1 MKFET
6 LGKRGNPAI
15 VAIHG
20 MFANSDSIKPF
31 AELLSDEYYVILP
44 TLNGHYPTSA
54 DYHNPVEEATQ
65 IYEYLES
72 NGITELAL
80 VQGTSLGASV
90 ALCMAAMNKIP
101 CKSYFMDSV
110 QLYKYGS
117 LRRSISYSKL
127 VALVNQYRSKTTD
140 VANGQ
145 GDQAIEGTMTG
156 KIMGAGDDAYSGMIQ
171 GTSAVYDILSEN
183 TIHNVV
189 DTCFNVTYPKLDP
202 EVERRCVFFFG
213 AKDPSAKQEKD
224 IKKHYP
230 HCIVNVMTGHGQGTL
245 QVLNPQKY
253 AVLLKMGIF

>member
-6 LGKRGNPAI
+6 LGKRGNPVI

-20 MFANSDSIKPF
+20 TFANADSIKPF
-31 AELLSDEYYVILP
+31 AELLADEYYVVLP

-65 IYEYLES
+65 IYDFLES
-72 NGITELAL
+72 HDIKELAM

-101 CKSYFMDSV
+101 CKRYFMDSV

-140 VANGQ
+140 TANGQ
-145 GDQAIEGTMTG
+145 GDQAIQGPMTG

-171 GTSAVYDILSEN
+171 GVTAVYDILTEN

-189 DTCFNVTYPKLDP
+189 DTCFNVTFPKLDP
-202 EVERRCVFFFG
+202 SVQPLCVFYFG

-224 IKKHYP
+224 IKEHYP
-230 HCIVNVMTGHGQGTL
+230 NSIVNVMTGHSQGSF

-253 AVLLKMGIF
+253 VDMLKMSIF